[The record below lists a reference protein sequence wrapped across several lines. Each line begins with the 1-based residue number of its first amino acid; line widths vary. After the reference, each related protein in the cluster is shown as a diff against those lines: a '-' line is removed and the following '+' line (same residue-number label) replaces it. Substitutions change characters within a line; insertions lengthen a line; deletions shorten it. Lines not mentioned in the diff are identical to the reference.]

1 MAGKRPGGYP
11 IVLSADRTL
20 MADYDVL
27 FDGMMGT
34 IQTTSVPEPVMRYC
48 VAPPMPRRGVHA
60 VKAPLG
66 LRRIEASLLRA
77 GFDPNDV
84 AVVCPEDLE
93 RVIGP
98 DTYVVAVSSSDPL
111 GYGMSNTTMTD
122 MAGGRLYTH
131 TWYKRMLR
139 QLDRLRAAMGY
150 RFRIVAGGAGAW
162 QLEQHPR
169 IARRLGIDHIVRGY
183 AEQDAHGLFRQI
195 ADGDR
200 LPFIVYANGIRA
212 DEIPSIRG
220 ATSMGVIEV
229 SRGCGKGCQFCTIAR
244 ERMIHLPLE
253 TIIRDVEANLAAGVQ
268 SICALSEDFFRYGC
282 VGNQVRPDAVKRLC
296 LALRSILDL
305 RLIQLDHCNVT
316 SAAAIS
322 DADLREIHDILV
334 DGQRHEFLW
343 VNLGVETAAGELL
356 EMNQKG
362 GKIRPY
368 RVEEWGELCAE
379 TVRRLIRAG
388 FFPMVSLIMGLPG
401 ERPEHVAA
409 TVRWIEDL
417 YNERLVIFPI
427 FYSPV
432 DPRHGRPFTIDDMTD
447 LHWRLFR
454 LSYNLNFKWIPRM
467 YWDNQTGAGA
477 PLWRKLFIQLT
488 GRLQIVQWTAKFIW
502 ESGRLTA

>member
-11 IVLSADRTL
+11 IVLTADRTL
-20 MADYDVL
+20 MANYDVL

-34 IQTTSVPEPVMRYC
+34 IQTTSVPEPIMRYC
-48 VAPPMPRRGVHA
+48 VAPPMPRRGLRA

-66 LRRIEASLLRA
+66 VRRIEAGLLRG
-77 GFDPNDV
+77 GFDRSEV
-84 AVVCPEDLE
+84 IVVRPEELE

-98 DTYVVAVSSSDPL
+98 ETRIVAVSSSDPL

-131 TWYKRMLR
+131 TWYRRMLR
-139 QLDRLRAAMGY
+139 QLDRLRSSAGY
-150 RFRIVAGGAGAW
+150 RFRILAGGAGAW

-169 IARRLGIDHIVRGY
+169 VARRLGIDHVVRGY
-183 AEQDAHGLFRQI
+183 AEQDAPELFRRV
-195 ADGDR
+195 ASGEP
-200 LPFIVYANGIRA
+200 LPFVIYANGVGPN
-212 DEIPSIRG
+212 EIPAIHG
-220 ATSMGVIEV
+220 ATCMGVIEV

-253 TIIRDVEANLAAGVQ
+253 TIVRDVEANLAAGVR
-268 SICALSEDFFRYGC
+268 SICALSEDFFRYGS
-282 VGNQVRPDAVKRLC
+282 VRGQVRAEAVKQLC
-296 LALRSILDL
+296 RTLRSLPDL
-305 RLIQLDHCNVT
+305 KLIQLDHCNVT
-316 SAAAIS
+316 SAAALS
-322 DADLREIHDILV
+322 DDDLREIHDILV
-334 DGQRHEFLW
+334 DGQRHEYLW
-343 VNLGVETAAGELL
+343 VNLGVETASGELL

-368 RVEEWGELCAE
+368 RVEEWGELCEE
-379 TVRRLIRAG
+379 TVRRLARAG

-401 ERPEHVAA
+401 EQPEHVEA
-409 TVRWIEDL
+409 TVRWIERL
-417 YNERLVIFPI
+417 YNERVVIFPI

-432 DPRHGRPFTIDDMTD
+432 DPRLGRPFTIRDMTD

-467 YWDNQTGAGA
+467 YWDNQAGAGA
-477 PLWRKLFIQLT
+477 PLWRRLFIQLT

-502 ESGRLTA
+502 ESRRLTA